1 MKKYKGRPSLTRF
14 LATGFYSGLSPKA
27 PGTCGTAV
35 AVFCAWLILNFFP
48 LMSQPL
54 NWGLFIIAFTLLA
67 ISVSSREVSEICKL
81 GSSKMSADG
90 EDPQIIVIDEMA
102 GYFAA
107 LCGVPFS
114 LVNLGLAFVLFRIFD
129 IFKPFPIKRVEKLPR
144 GWGIV
149 GDDILAG
156 VFANFVLKAILY
168 LSIPGNL

>member
-1 MKKYKGRPSLTRF
+1 MDLLRGRASLTRF

-35 AVFCAWLILNFFP
+35 AVLCAWLILTSFP
-48 LMSQPL
+48 LMTRPL
-54 NWGLFIIAFTLLA
+54 NWGLFIIAFTVLA
-67 ISVSSREVSEICKL
+67 IAISSREVKEINESVSGKAKAE
-81 GSSKMSADG
+81 GH
-90 EDPQIIVIDEMA
+90 DPQVIVIDEMA

-114 LVNLGLAFVLFRIFD
+114 LVNLGLAFVLFRLFD

-156 VFANFVLKAILY
+156 VYTNFVLKAFIY
-168 LSIPGNL
+168 LSISGSL